1 MSRWINTIFVILD
14 SCYNMYSYNMYAYN
28 MNVVVSSNTTPG
40 KVIDKPGPALLRT
53 ESAANSKV
61 HGRSLVV
68 PDEVYDEDECMRKA
82 IGTIEDVILETKS
95 PSSARPDSMNGNAN
109 CVCLSNF

>member
-1 MSRWINTIFVILD
+1 
-14 SCYNMYSYNMYAYN
+14 MYAYN

-40 KVIDKPGPALLRT
+40 KVIDKPGPAILHT
-53 ESAANSKV
+53 ESATNSKV

-82 IGTIEDVILETKS
+82 IGTVEDVMLETKS
-95 PSSARPDSMNGNAN
+95 PSSARLDCVNGNAN

>member
-1 MSRWINTIFVILD
+1 
-14 SCYNMYSYNMYAYN
+14 
-28 MNVVVSSNTTPG
+28 MNVVVSSNTTLG
-40 KVIDKPGPALLRT
+40 KVIDKPSPVILRT
-53 ESAANSKV
+53 KSIANSKV

-82 IGTIEDVILETKS
+82 IGIIEDVILETKS

-109 CVCLSNF
+109 CVCLSKF